1 MTDSPRNTDPDSTRI
16 VAAHQPTFL
25 PWLGWFDKA
34 LRADVLIVLD
44 DVQWPR
50 EGSGNWM
57 NRVRVLVG
65 DEPHWITAPVRRSGL
80 QRVDEVHFDEA
91 QPWREKILRTLE
103 HNYRRA
109 PAFDVTFPLIE
120 EIVRNP
126 EPRVA
131 AYNDANA
138 RRLLDALA
146 LEAELVRSSALPA
159 EAQGTQR
166 LIELTRT
173 VGGSVY
179 MSGDGAQG
187 YLDEAAFTGSGV
199 ELRFQEYLHPRYEQG
214 REFVAGLSIADALFR
229 CGVDGTR
236 ALLLGG

>member
-16 VAAHQPTFL
+16 IAAHQATFL

-34 LRADVLIVLD
+34 LRADVLILLD

-65 DEPHWITAPVRRSGL
+65 GEPHWITAPVRRSGV
-80 QRVDEVHFDEA
+80 QRVDEVLFDEA

-109 PAFDVTFPLIE
+109 PAYDATFPLVE
-120 EIVRNP
+120 ELVRNP
-126 EPRVA
+126 EPHVA

-146 LEAELVRSSALPA
+146 LEAELVRSSALPTEA
-159 EAQGTQR
+159 EGTQR
-166 LIELTRT
+166 LIELTRAA
-173 VGGSVY
+173 GGSVY
-179 MSGDGAQG
+179 MSGDGAEG
-187 YLDEAAFTGSGV
+187 YLDEGSFARSSV
-199 ELRFQEYLHPRYEQG
+199 ELRFQEFAHPRYEQG
-214 REFVAGLSIADALFR
+214 REFVAGLSIVDALFR

>member
-1 MTDSPRNTDPDSTRI
+1 MTVSPRNTDPDSTRV

-65 DEPHWITAPVRRSGL
+65 GEPRWLTAPVRHSGV
-80 QRVDEVHFDEA
+80 QRVDEVVFDEA
-91 QPWREKILRTLE
+91 QPWRQRLARTLE

-109 PAFDVTFPLIE
+109 PAFDAAFPLVDE
-120 EIVRNP
+120 LLRNP

-131 AYNDANA
+131 AYNESNA
-138 RRLLDALA
+138 RRLLDALG
-146 LEAELVRSSALPA
+146 LEARLVRSSALPT
-159 EAQGTQR
+159 EATGTQR
-166 LIELTRT
+166 LIELTREA
-173 VGGSVY
+173 GGTVY
-179 MSGDGAQG
+179 MSGDGAEG
-187 YLDEAAFTGSGV
+187 YLDAGPFADSGV
-199 ELRFQEYLHPRYEQG
+199 TLRFQEFRHPRYPQG
-214 REFVAGLSIADALFR
+214 REFVAGLSIVDALLR
-229 CGVDGTR
+229 CGLEGTR
-236 ALLLGG
+236 ALLADG

>member
-1 MTDSPRNTDPDSTRI
+1 MTASPRNTDPDSTRT

-65 DEPHWITAPVRRSGL
+65 GDPRWITAPVRRSGV
-80 QRVDEVHFDEA
+80 QRVDEVVFDEA
-91 QPWREKILRTLE
+91 QPWREKTLRTLE

-109 PAFDVTFPLIE
+109 PAFDATFPLVE
-120 EIVRNP
+120 ELVRND

-131 AYNDANA
+131 AYNEANA
-138 RRLLDALA
+138 RRLLGVLGI
-146 LEAELVRSSALPA
+146 EARLVRSSTLATA
-159 EAQGTQR
+159 AQGTQR
-166 LIELTRT
+166 LIELTRAA
-173 VGGSVY
+173 GGSVY
-179 MSGDGAQG
+179 MSGDGAEG
-187 YLDEAAFTGSGV
+187 YLDAQSFAGSGV
-199 ELRFQEYLHPRYEQG
+199 RLRFQEFAHPRYSQG
-214 REFVAGLSIADALFR
+214 RQFVAGLSIVDALLR

-236 ALLLGG
+236 DLLLHG

>member
-1 MTDSPRNTDPDSTRI
+1 MTDWPRNTDPDSTRI
-16 VAAHQPTFL
+16 IAAHQTTFL

-34 LRADVLIVLD
+34 VRADILIVLD

-65 DEPHWITAPVRRSGL
+65 GEPHWITAPVRRSGV
-80 QRVDEVHFDEA
+80 QRVDEVVFDEA
-91 QPWREKILRTLE
+91 QPWRDKIVRTLE

-109 PAFDVTFPLIE
+109 AAFDATFPLVE

-126 EPRVA
+126 ESRVA

-138 RRLLDALA
+138 RLLMDALA
-146 LEAELVRSSALPA
+146 VEPRLVLSSSLATD
-159 EAQGTQR
+159 AQGTQR
-166 LIELTRT
+166 LIELTRAA
-173 VGGSVY
+173 GGGVY
-179 MSGDGAQG
+179 MSGDGAEG
-187 YLDEAAFTGSGV
+187 YLDEGSFAGSGV
-199 ELRFQEYLHPRYEQG
+199 ELRFQEFAHPRYDQG
-214 REFVAGLSIADALFR
+214 RPFVAGLSIVDALFR